1 MKEKETLT
9 SGLTVKSLTVGT
21 ALVIFW
27 SLYYVIVTGFSKTVM
42 AQLPAILVT
51 FFILAIISK
60 FAPAVGLNPHELTVV
75 YSMMASTMGIALWW
89 TAPNL
94 YSSLYHL
101 TLSPFASVAPTYQPP
116 FWCPTDIDL
125 LTPALTGNSAVP
137 WSAWIV
143 PLLWWFSFTLMLTL
157 YTYFF
162 ALIMRKQLIDIE
174 KLPFPIANATYILI
188 GAEEPKESE
197 RSAKR
202 GASSSSKLR
211 ISLIGMILGLVIPG
225 FFGPFHQISP
235 AIPALSDELNLNPYL
250 IESLPNALL
259 GASFFGGLTVT
270 ILFLWPTDLL
280 LSSFVFYIIFGIIIP
295 VVQVSMGIL
304 PYIPGQ
310 VPLMYYYINVVPG
323 LGGIYVPPAQAANA
337 VQIATITHI
346 GAPMGIAFFS
356 LLLAKDH
363 IIKTIKAIKNPE
375 IEDEPYRIYWIGL
388 IASFLGFLAL
398 LVICEMPVLFAILSL
413 IVFQFYNLLNIR
425 IRGEAGYVGNASLNY
440 GPGFG
445 AYHYAPAAYTMVYF
459 PVTAEA
465 RSTRAFWVSEMFHGW
480 SLTGALTG
488 SATPTPSVRGMESFK
503 LADLTRTR
511 IKGMVVTQIFAF
523 CIAIIIGLI
532 VSLWGAYTFG
542 LNARWP
548 SRFMP
553 DMSNW
558 VVDGIDSDCTATTFS
573 MYVLGPPPRIQEFLA
588 GFILIGVLTFLRLR
602 YVWFPLHPLGV
613 VLSFSDL
620 TFSWCLFYGIVWLLK
635 TLVVKIGSAKLYEE
649 KVAPLCLGYIV
660 GWAILWFI
668 YLVYLAYLGVVV

>member
-1 MKEKETLT
+1 MKKGETLI
-9 SGLTVKSLTVGT
+9 SGLTVKSITIGT

-27 SLYYVIVTGFSKTVM
+27 ALYYVIVTGFSKTVM
-42 AQLPAILVT
+42 AQLPSILVT
-51 FFILAIISK
+51 FFMLTMIGRVMPKAR
-60 FAPAVGLNPHELTVV
+60 LNPHELTVV
-75 YSMMASTMGIALWW
+75 YSMIASTMGMALWW

-101 TLSPFASVAPTYQPP
+101 TQSPNAAVAPKYQPT
-116 FWCPTDIDL
+116 FWCPTDISV
-125 LTPALTGNSAVP
+125 LTPAYTGNAPVP
-137 WSAWIV
+137 WGEWTI
-143 PLLWWFSFTLMLTL
+143 PMLWWFSFSLMLIL
-157 YTYFF
+157 YTHFF
-162 ALIMRKQLIDIE
+162 ALIMRKQFVDIE
-174 KLPFPIANATYILI
+174 KLPFPIASAAHILM
-188 GAEEPKESE
+188 ETEDEKST
-197 RSAKR
+197 SFN
-202 GASSSSKLR
+202 SKLR
-211 ISLIGMILGLVIPG
+211 IALVGIVLGLIIPG
-225 FFGPFHQISP
+225 FFGPFHTFLP
-235 AIPALSDELNLNPYL
+235 TIPSLSDELNLNPYL
-250 IESLPNALL
+250 IETLPNALL
-259 GASFFGGLTVT
+259 GASFFGGLTVAV
-270 ILFLWPTDLL
+270 LFLWPTDLL
-280 LSSFVFYIIFGIIIP
+280 LSSFVFYVTFGIIIP
-295 VVQVSMGIL
+295 VVQVKMGIL

-323 LGGIYVPPAQAANA
+323 LGGIFVPAEQASKA

-346 GAPMGIAFFS
+346 GAPMGIAVFS

-388 IASFLGFLAL
+388 IASFLGFLGL
-398 LVICEMPVLFAILSL
+398 LVLCEMPILFAILSL

-459 PVTAEA
+459 PVTQEA

-480 SLTGALTG
+480 SLTGSLTG

-503 LADLTRTR
+503 LASLTKTD
-511 IKGMVVTQIFAF
+511 IKGMIVTQIFAS
-523 CIAIIIGLI
+523 CLAIAIGII

-542 LNARWP
+542 LSARWP

-573 MYVLGPPPRIQEFLA
+573 MYIFGPPPRLPEFLA
-588 GFILIGVLTFLRLR
+588 GFILTGVLTFLRLR
-602 YVWFPLHPLGV
+602 FVWFPLHPLGV
-613 VLSFSDL
+613 VLSFTDL
-620 TFSWCLFYGIVWLLK
+620 TFSWCLFYGIVWVLK
-635 TLVVKIGSAKLYEE
+635 MLVLKIGSAKLYEE
-649 KVAPLCLGYIV
+649 KAVPLCLGYIV

-668 YLVYLAYLGVVV
+668 TLAYSAYLGATV